1 MVAEA
6 KNSISKQNF
15 KNIKIKIDRIAAFH
29 STLLKNIPDVD
40 YKIQKVEIKADMEN
54 FVQNVQKEDLKR

>member
-6 KNSISKQNF
+6 GNSIIKQNF

-29 STLLKNIPDVD
+29 SILLRNIPDAD
-40 YKIQKVEIKADMEN
+40 YRI
-54 FVQNVQKEDLKR
+54 